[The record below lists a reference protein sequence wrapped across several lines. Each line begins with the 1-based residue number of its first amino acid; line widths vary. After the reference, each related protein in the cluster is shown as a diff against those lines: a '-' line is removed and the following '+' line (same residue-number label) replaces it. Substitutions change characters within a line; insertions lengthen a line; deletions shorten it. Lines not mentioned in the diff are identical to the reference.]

1 MNSLTSFS
9 LSSVGR
15 KWIVA
20 LTGLA
25 MVAFLVGH
33 LVGNLQ
39 VFLPPEHINKYAAF
53 LKSIGELLW
62 GVRIGLLA
70 AVVLHVVFTIQL
82 AIENRAARPQKYA
95 KRTSVQAK
103 LSTRTMVWS
112 GSYLFCFIVVHL
124 MHFTVQTIHPQYRQW
139 VDDEGRSDVYRMMI
153 VGFGDPIMAGFYIVG
168 MLLLCAH
175 LSHGIGSIPQTLGFR
190 TKNAAALLTSGGR
203 ILALFLAI
211 GFISI
216 PLAVLF
222 GGLGKSYVRNRGVHE
237 EIGNPPPPVPA
248 YIPTIQEPSK

>member
-1 MNSLTSFS
+1 MFNSLVSFAR
-9 LSSVGR
+9 SSIGR

-25 MVAFLVGH
+25 MVGFLVGH

-62 GVRIGLLA
+62 IVRIGLLV
-70 AVVLHVVFTIQL
+70 AVVLHVVFTLQL

-95 KRTSVQAK
+95 KRNSVQARI
-103 LSTRTMVWS
+103 STRTMALS
-112 GSYLFCFIVVHL
+112 GSYIFCFIIVHL
-124 MHFTVQTIHPQYRQW
+124 LHFTAQTIHPQYRQW
-139 VDDEGRSDVYRMMI
+139 TDEAGRSDVYRMMI
-153 VGFGDPIMAGFYIVG
+153 VGFSDPIMAGFYIVG

-190 TKNAAALLTSGGR
+190 TKSAAAMLSSCGR
-203 ILALFLAI
+203 IVALFLAI

-216 PLAVLF
+216 PSAVLF
-222 GGLGKSYVRNRGVHE
+222 GGLGKKYVE
-237 EIGNPPPPVPA
+237 ERQ
-248 YIPTIQEPSK
+248 TIETSEVAQEAVK

>member
-1 MNSLTSFS
+1 MFNSLVSFAR
-9 LSSVGR
+9 SSIGR

-25 MVAFLVGH
+25 MVGFLVGH

-62 GVRIGLLA
+62 IVRIGLLV
-70 AVVLHVVFTIQL
+70 AVVLHVVFTLQL

-95 KRTSVQAK
+95 KRNSVQARI
-103 LSTRTMVWS
+103 STRTMALS

-124 MHFTVQTIHPQYRQW
+124 LHFTAQTIHPQYRQW
-139 VDDEGRSDVYRMMI
+139 MDEAGRSDVYRMMI
-153 VGFGDPIMAGFYIVG
+153 VGFSDPIMAGFYIVG

-190 TKNAAALLTSGGR
+190 TKSAAAMLSSCGR
-203 ILALFLAI
+203 IVALFLAI

-216 PLAVLF
+216 PTAVLF
-222 GGLGKSYVRNRGVHE
+222 GGLGKKYVDERKTIETSGV
-237 EIGNPPPPVPA
+237 A
-248 YIPTIQEPSK
+248 QEAVK

>member
-1 MNSLTSFS
+1 MNLISAVTS
-9 LSSVGR
+9 SSIGR
-15 KWIVA
+15 KWIVS

-25 MVAFLVGH
+25 MVAFLIGH

-39 VFLPPEHINKYAAF
+39 VFLPPEHINTYAAF

-62 GVRIGLLA
+62 VVRIGLIA

-82 AIENRAARPQKYA
+82 ALENRAARPQKYA
-95 KRTSVQAK
+95 KRSSVQARV
-103 LSTRTMVWS
+103 STRTMVWS

-124 MHFTVQTIHPQYRQW
+124 MHFTVQRIHPQFREW
-139 VDDEGRSDVYRMMI
+139 MDEEGRADVYRMI
-153 VGFGDPIMAGFYIVG
+153 VVGFSNPIMAGFYIVG

-190 TKNAAALLTSGGR
+190 TKRAASLMTSAGR
-203 ILALFLAI
+203 VLALFLAI

-216 PLAVLF
+216 PTAVLF
-222 GGLGKSYVRNRGVHE
+222 GGLGKKYAEGRAAHD
-237 EIGNPPPPVPA
+237 EIGKLPVYVPA
-248 YIPTIQEPSK
+248 NNDVK